1 MRDGGCGYVV
11 VVIGLLAKVSL
22 RHVVFS
28 VIQLLVK
35 SLWHRTKVAMGLKKC
50 CRVVSSFAAEVRR
63 LCCRVVI
70 SLKLSCSRSFE
81 KQVEYDTELS
91 HFTLVIIAVSAEELT
106 FCMFFRIL
114 ILFTFSRLRHK

>member
-1 MRDGGCGYVV
+1 MCVCGGGGVGLIAVNCRRKVKYPLFRGGGERGGGCGYVV

-22 RHVVFS
+22 RYVVFF

-35 SLWHRTKVAMGLKKC
+35 SLWHRTKVARPIGLKKC

-70 SLKLSCSRSFE
+70 SLKLSCSR
-81 KQVEYDTELS
+81 
-91 HFTLVIIAVSAEELT
+91 
-106 FCMFFRIL
+106 
-114 ILFTFSRLRHK
+114 

>member
-1 MRDGGCGYVV
+1 MCVCVGGGGGNSSELQTKSQVSAVLGGGGGSGGCGYVV

-22 RHVVFS
+22 RYVVFS

-50 CRVVSSFAAEVRR
+50 CRVVSSFAAEG
-63 LCCRVVI
+63 CRVVI

-81 KQVEYDTELS
+81 
-91 HFTLVIIAVSAEELT
+91 
-106 FCMFFRIL
+106 
-114 ILFTFSRLRHK
+114 

>member
-1 MRDGGCGYVV
+1 MCVCVWGGGVIAVYCRRKVKCPLFWGGGSGGCGYVV

-22 RHVVFS
+22 RYVVFS

-50 CRVVSSFAAEVRR
+50 CRVVSSFAAEG
-63 LCCRVVI
+63 CRVVI

-81 KQVEYDTELS
+81 
-91 HFTLVIIAVSAEELT
+91 
-106 FCMFFRIL
+106 
-114 ILFTFSRLRHK
+114 